1 MAQIEVENM
10 SVDSPQQPTHEK
22 RTTGIPSDSD
32 TLELEP
38 TPVGVTEEKHTRQIR
53 GLRWLIICVA
63 IYITCFLYG
72 LDTTIA
78 ADVQGPVV
86 EAFGHV
92 EQLTWLGAGFP
103 LGSVVAILPVGALYN
118 MFNTRWIFLVSVI
131 TFEVGSALCGGAPTM
146 DALIVGRVIAGA
158 GGNGIYLGSLY
169 YYALLTTP
177 EERGFYMALIG
188 FWWGVG
194 AILGPVIGG
203 AFAVSAATWRW
214 AFYINLVLGAVSAP
228 AYLLCLPSHH
238 PIQGVSIRA
247 RLGRLDWAGFLLG
260 AGVWTSFLLAL
271 TMAGGQWPWKDGR
284 TIATFVVFGVA
295 LGLYAVQQS
304 IPLFTTV
311 ENRSYPVQLLRQRTQ
326 VLLYITTAAGITS
339 LYVTVYFVPL
349 YFQFVSGDSA
359 LVAAV
364 RLLPFLV
371 VCITI
376 NLASGYFLSTIKVY
390 MFMYVISSIFI
401 TIGGALLMVYLHP
414 ETPSGTVYGLM
425 VVIALGTGLAMLSGF
440 AVTTLTLP
448 TKDAGSG
455 LVLQSIAQIGSQ
467 VIALAIAGQIFRST
481 AFRNLSSI
489 LAGKGFSDSDIQNA
503 VAGASSDLFDKL
515 EGKLRLEAISA
526 ITRAIQTTFVL
537 VPVAGGVMLLAGL
550 CMKRE
555 KLFGH
560 GRGSLSVHTGA

>member
-1 MAQIEVENM
+1 MSQFEVENIPAKRQWRPQRKDE
-10 SVDSPQQPTHEK
+10 VD
-22 RTTGIPSDSD
+22 D
-32 TLELEP
+32 TDTDAQAVEP
-38 TPVGVTEEKHTRQIR
+38 TTVGTVNEKPVRRIR
-53 GLRWLIICVA
+53 GFRWLIICVA
-63 IYITCFLYG
+63 IYIACFLYG

-86 EAFGHV
+86 EAFGCI

-103 LGSVVAILPVGALYN
+103 LGSVVSVLPLGALYN
-118 MFNTRWIFLVSVI
+118 MFDTRWIFIVSVI

-177 EERGFYMALIG
+177 EERGLYMALIG

-194 AILGPVIGG
+194 AVLGPVIGG

-228 AYLLCLPSHH
+228 TYLFYLPSHH
-238 PIQGVSIRA
+238 PLPGVSVKD
-247 RLGRLDWAGFLLG
+247 RLAHLDWVGLVLG
-260 AGVWTSFLLAL
+260 AGIWTSFLLAL
-271 TMAGGQWPWKDGR
+271 TMAGGQWPWRDGR
-284 TIATFVVFGVA
+284 TIATLVVFGVTVV
-295 LGLYAVQQS
+295 LYAVQQS
-304 IPLFTTV
+304 VPLFTTV
-311 ENRSYPVQLLRQRTQ
+311 ENRSYPVHLLRQRTQ

-339 LYVTVYFVPL
+339 LYITVYFVPL

-371 VCITI
+371 VCITV
-376 NLASGYFLSTIKVY
+376 NLASGYFLSTIKIY
-390 MFMYVISSIFI
+390 MLMYVISSVFI
-401 TIGGALLMVYLHP
+401 TIGGALLVAYLHP
-414 ETPSGTVYGLM
+414 ETPSGTIYGLL
-425 VVIALGTGLAMLSGF
+425 VILAVGTGLAMLSGF
-440 AVTTLTLP
+440 AVTTLTLDV
-448 TKDAGSG
+448 KDVGSG
-455 LVLQSIAQIGSQ
+455 LALQNVAQIGTQ
-467 VIALAIAGQIFRST
+467 VIALAIAGQVFRYA
-481 AFRNLSSI
+481 AFRNLTSV
-489 LAGKGFSDSDIQNA
+489 LAGNGFSEGDIESA
-503 VAGASSDLFDKL
+503 IAGASSDLFGRL
-515 EGKLRLEAISA
+515 EGELRVEAISA
-526 ITRAIQTTFVL
+526 ITRAMQTTFVL

-560 GRGSLSVHTGA
+560 AVAVGG